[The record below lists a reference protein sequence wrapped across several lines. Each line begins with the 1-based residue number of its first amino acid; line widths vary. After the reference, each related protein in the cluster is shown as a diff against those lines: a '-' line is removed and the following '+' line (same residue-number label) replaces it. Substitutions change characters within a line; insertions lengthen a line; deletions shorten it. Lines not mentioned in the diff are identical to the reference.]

1 MMTGKEDVGDRAS
14 FPRRLAVS
22 FILASN
28 RMSQISFA
36 VGIDGNYKLF
46 EPSHSRPI
54 PGTTATTTKGFS
66 S

>member
-1 MMTGKEDVGDRAS
+1 MMTVKKDVGDRAS

-46 EPSHSRPI
+46 EPSQSRAI
-54 PGTTATTTKGFS
+54 PVTAAATTKGFS

>member
-1 MMTGKEDVGDRAS
+1 MMTWEEDVGDMAL
-14 FPRRLAVS
+14 FPRRLAMS

-36 VGIDGNYKLF
+36 VGIDGNHKLF
-46 EPSHSRPI
+46 EPSQSRAI
-54 PGTTATTTKGFS
+54 PVTAAATTKGFS